1 MTQSTAACH
10 GHEALTRF
18 ARELLQRAGMP
29 DDKAD
34 DVAQILVEG
43 ELLGRT
49 THGYALL
56 APYLREIQSGGMQV
70 AGGPRVVNDFG
81 ACLTWDGRKLPGP
94 WLMLRAIDEA
104 MARAQR
110 FGIGAIALQRSH
122 HAACLGAY
130 LRRATDR
137 GLMLY
142 IALTDPGFS
151 SVAPFGGSTP
161 VLTSNPIAFGAPGG
175 NKPVHIDL
183 STSMTTNGM
192 VARMQAQGRHFDRPW
207 LLDNQGHPSADPA
220 VIAATPPG
228 SILPLGGLEAGHKG
242 YGIGLMVE
250 LLSGCLSGHGR
261 AEPKEGWSASI
272 FVLALDPAAFGGT
285 EAYLKQATWLTE
297 ACRAATPRPGVGK
310 VSVPGDD
317 SEARRERYM
326 RDGLPV
332 DPSVMAALKPWSE
345 ALSVAMPSASTNES
359 RSGDKP

>member
-1 MTQSTAACH
+1 MTAAAFRH
-10 GHEALTRF
+10 DALDGF
-18 ARELLQRAGMP
+18 ALELLQRAGMP
-29 DDKAD
+29 QDKAA
-34 DVAQILVEG
+34 DVARVLVEG

-70 AGGPRVVNDFG
+70 EGGPRTVNDFG

-94 WLMLRAIDEA
+94 WLMLRAVDEA

-110 FGIGAIALQRSH
+110 FGMGAVSLQRSH

-151 SVAPFGGSTP
+151 SVAPFGGLTP
-161 VLTSNPIAFGAPGG
+161 VLTSNPIAFGAPGTDQ
-175 NKPVHIDL
+175 PVHIDI

-192 VARMQAQGRHFDRPW
+192 VARMQSRGLHFEQPC
-207 LLDNQGHPSADPA
+207 LLDNQGQPSTDPA
-220 VIAATPPG
+220 VIATTPPG
-228 SILPLGGLEAGHKG
+228 TILPLGGLDAGHKG

-261 AEPKEGWSASI
+261 AEPKDGWSASV
-272 FVLALDPAAFGGT
+272 FVLALDPAAFGGA
-285 EAYLKQATWLTE
+285 EACLAQTTWLTD
-297 ACRAATPRPGVGK
+297 ACRASTPRKGVAR

-317 SEARRERYM
+317 SQARRQRHL
-326 RDGLPV
+326 RDGIRL
-332 DPSVMAALKPWSE
+332 DPAILAALKPWSTSL
-345 ALSVAMPSASTNES
+345 AVPMPSAVAAT
-359 RSGDKP
+359 

>member
-1 MTQSTAACH
+1 MKFR
-10 GHEALTRF
+10 HEALAAF

-29 DDKAD
+29 QDKSE
-34 DVAQILVEG
+34 DVAQVLVEG
-43 ELLGRT
+43 ELLGRS

-70 AGGPRVVNDFG
+70 DGAPRVVNDFG

-94 WLMLRAIDEA
+94 WLMLRAVDEA
-104 MARAQR
+104 MARAGQ
-110 FGIGAIALQRSH
+110 FGMGAVSIQRSH

-130 LRRATDR
+130 LRRATDQ

-151 SVAPFGGSTP
+151 SVAPFGGITP

-175 NKPVHIDL
+175 DKPVHIDI

-192 VARMQAQGRHFDRPW
+192 VARMQSQGRHFDQPW
-207 LLDNQGHPSADPA
+207 LLDNQGHASTDPA
-220 VIAATPPG
+220 VVGATPPG
-228 SILPLGGLEAGHKG
+228 TVLPLGGLDAGHKG

-261 AEPKEGWSASI
+261 AEPKEGWSASV

-285 EAYLKQATWLTE
+285 DAYLKQATWLAD
-297 ACRAATPRPGVGK
+297 ACRASAPRPGVAK

-317 SEARRERYM
+317 SEARRQRQL
-326 RDGLPV
+326 RDGVQV
-332 DPSVMAALKPWSE
+332 DPGVMAALKPWSE
-345 ALSVAMPSASTNES
+345 RLSVPMPT
-359 RSGDKP
+359 